1 MYSLN
6 TNATILYKSLQLVAY
21 ANDIYLLVR
30 TQLTVK
36 EAMTHIEEAA
46 KDLDLIINFCNTKI
60 MTQTRRNAQV
70 RQNLIIRAFE
80 FENVIDCTSYLGTN
94 LSRDEN
100 ATNEIKKLIMIIMN
114 N

>member
-1 MYSLN
+1 
-6 TNATILYKSLQLVAY
+6 
-21 ANDIYLLVR
+21 
-30 TQLTVK
+30 
-36 EAMTHIEEAA
+36 
-46 KDLDLIINFCNTKI
+46 